1 MQFKLFTKIQET
13 GLNMLSLKQ
22 QKLPTMD
29 IWNNSQLYLG
39 KEIALIYSD
48 ICNLS
53 TMIKAIQISKNS
65 NNKAL
70 ITLCTRLWL
79 LSVYRKDEFI
89 DANHYPLIERLI
101 SELSHEL
108 APVSL
113 ELLKVISTEHDVIGS
128 PFARSDK
135 KGIQTYLQMILSQ
148 PTNQIP

>member
-53 TMIKAIQISKNS
+53 TMIKAI
-65 NNKAL
+65 
-70 ITLCTRLWL
+70 
-79 LSVYRKDEFI
+79 
-89 DANHYPLIERLI
+89 
-101 SELSHEL
+101 
-108 APVSL
+108 
-113 ELLKVISTEHDVIGS
+113 
-128 PFARSDK
+128 
-135 KGIQTYLQMILSQ
+135 
-148 PTNQIP
+148 